1 MSCTMSDTMNCR
13 TLAAPTRRRSV
24 AARCALVLCA
34 VVAPLACSSTRGART
49 EPSTTT
55 TTSSTTTSSTSTTTS
70 TTLAPTTTQ
79 TPLVTAGAT
88 VMVANSSKKGG
99 AARTLTDE
107 LAATG
112 FTLAH
117 PTDGFGPD
125 AGLDESKIYVIA
137 GSEDVAESVSRA
149 MGGVK
154 MLPMPTPVWITGG
167 TAALGDV
174 TVVVMLGNDLA
185 GMHLGAMGNR

>member
-1 MSCTMSDTMNCR
+1 MTSP
-13 TLAAPTRRRSV
+13 TLAAPTRHRSV
-24 AARCALVLCA
+24 VARCALVLCA
-34 VVAPLACSSTRGART
+34 VAVPLACSSSRGART

-55 TTSSTTTSSTSTTTS
+55 TTSSSTTSSTSTTTS

-88 VMVANSSKKGG
+88 VMVANSSEKSG

-107 LAATG
+107 LAAIG

-125 AGLDESKIYVIA
+125 VGLAETKIYVIA
-137 GSEDVAESVSRA
+137 GAEDVADSVSRM

-154 MLPMPTPVWITGG
+154 VVPMPTPVWITGG
-167 TAALGDV
+167 TAALGDA